1 TLIPDVQLT
10 LLVDRGVEEK
20 AQEHGRRTVYRHR
33 HGGTGI
39 CKVEPAVQFFG
50 VVQAANRYARI
61 ADFSVYVWT
70 VVGIVAIEGNG
81 IKRGRKALCRHSFA
95 HIVKPAVRSFRPAF
109 SGEHTGGVFGLP
121 LEG

>member
-1 TLIPDVQLT
+1 RGRPTLAT
-10 LLVDRGVEEK
+10 
-20 AQEHGRRTVYRHR
+20 RRSSDL
-33 HGGTGI
+33 
-39 CKVEPAVQFFG
+39 
-50 VVQAANRYARI
+50 RYARI

-121 LEG
+121 LEGIDSRSIGEFSGHIFPQVPPEDISPALIPGHGDLGYLCMR